1 MINCQAAKSPS
12 PGNMGCNFPNTSIV
26 IPSPMLLNFENRE
39 HQNVDF
45 YDFTIFGLPQTMDLL
60 QSINRNKVPSH
71 VAIIM
76 DGNGRWARQQGED
89 RIFGHH
95 EGVNSVREVVEA
107 CGEIGIKYLTLYAFS
122 TENWN
127 RPKEEVDALMELLV
141 STISLETENLHQKG
155 VKLKVIGDI
164 ASLPAGCQ
172 NELQASMEKTAGNTR
187 VTLVLA
193 LSYSSKWEIT
203 EAVKKIGQKLIDGS
217 ITLADINPQMI
228 SDHLNTKEFPDP
240 ELMIRTS
247 GEHRISNYLLWQL
260 AYAEFYF
267 TDVLW
272 PDFRKEEFYKAIIS
286 YQNRERRF
294 GLTSEQLAHQ

>member
-1 MINCQAAKSPS
+1 
-12 PGNMGCNFPNTSIV
+12 
-26 IPSPMLLNFENRE
+26 
-39 HQNVDF
+39 
-45 YDFTIFGLPQTMDLL
+45 MDLKE
-60 QSINRNKVPSH
+60 SINKNNIPKH

-76 DGNGRWARQQGED
+76 DGNGRWAKQHGED

-95 EGVNSVREVVEA
+95 EGVNSVREIVEA
-107 CGEIGIKYLTLYAFS
+107 CGEIGVKFLTLYAFS

-141 STISLETENLHQKG
+141 STISMETPNLHKKG
-155 VKLKVIGDI
+155 VKLDVIGDI
-164 ASLPAGCQ
+164 QSLPASCQ
-172 NELQASMEKTAGNTR
+172 KELQESIDLTAQNTT

-203 EAVKKIGQKLIDGS
+203 DAFKKIARRIESGELKSGDITSRLIDE
-217 ITLADINPQMI
+217 N
-228 SDHLNTKEFPDP
+228 LNTKNIPDP

-247 GEHRISNYLLWQL
+247 GEHRISNFLLWQL

-272 PDFRKEEFYKAIIS
+272 PDFRKDEFYKAIIS

-294 GLTSEQLAHQ
+294 GKTSEQITHN